1 MGFIDRTSLELLFKK
16 VMKATESQVMDLET
30 FFDAIDELS
39 AKLHASDSDKFNTL
53 VGVMLGKI
61 K

>member
-1 MGFIDRTSLELLFKK
+1 MGFIDRTSLELIFKK

-30 FFDAIDELS
+30 FFDSLDELS
-39 AKLHASDSDKFNTL
+39 AKLYASDSEKLNTL
-53 VGVMLGKI
+53 VGVMLSKI

>member
-16 VMKATESQVMDLET
+16 VMKAGESQVMDLET
-30 FFDAIDELS
+30 FFDALDELS
-39 AKLHASDSDKFNTL
+39 AKLYASDPSKFNML
-53 VGVMLGKI
+53 VSVMLSKL